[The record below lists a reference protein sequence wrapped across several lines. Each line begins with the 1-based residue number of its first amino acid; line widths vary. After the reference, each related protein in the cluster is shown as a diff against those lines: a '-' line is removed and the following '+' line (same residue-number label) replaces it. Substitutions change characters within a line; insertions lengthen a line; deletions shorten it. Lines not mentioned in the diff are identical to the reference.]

1 MCRKIN
7 ATTATRD
14 TSGRPA
20 LTASMIIEGRSNLNM
35 ASRVIPTP
43 RSGKLTLTASA
54 DRKFGNL
61 AMIQK
66 LKHRGYYVMATRQTA
81 YPPSWRWR
89 IVRRGEPMGVQIE
102 GGGFTTYG
110 AARLAGTPG
119 RGHFLEQL
127 ELEKNRAD

>member
-1 MCRKIN
+1 MCRKIS

-14 TSGRPA
+14 TSGTPA
-20 LTASMIIEGRSNLNM
+20 LTASMTIEERSDLNM
-35 ASRVIPTP
+35 TSSVLPKL
-43 RSGKLTLTASA
+43 RSGELTLKANA

-66 LKHRGYYVMATRQTA
+66 LNHRGYYVMATRQTA

-102 GGGFTTYG
+102 GGGFTTYD
-110 AARLAGTPG
+110 AARLAGKLELA
-119 RGHFLEQL
+119 HFLEQL
-127 ELEKNRAD
+127 ELEKKRAD